1 MKRVLHFL
9 DSLEISGGVQA
20 VVMNTY
26 RSIDRTCVQF
36 DFAVYECP
44 EKNSYRAEIESLGG
58 KVYVIGGLGS
68 CGLITYIRNIR
79 DVLKYKQYDI
89 VHAHNLHHNGLILW
103 QAEKAGVPIRIS
115 HCHQS
120 ADERNVSLPRR
131 ALAEIFK
138 KLIYGYATCL
148 VACSDKAADFLYGDR
163 AYTFLPNAID
173 VMPYMRQYD
182 LSTLRKS
189 LGIEE
194 KDIII
199 LHVGRFCYPKNHG
212 FDLELMEDL
221 SKKGRYILLLVGGGE
236 LEEEFRMKVKNQHL
250 EQFIRFIGLRKDIPS
265 LLQISDVTILPSLA
279 EGLPMVAVEAQAAG
293 CPCILSDVITRQADL
308 GLGDVEF
315 LPLDNAMWS
324 QRIQEICMSNKLRPN
339 QEEIHKQLK
348 KSGFESKANL
358 QRWYE
363 LYGVNL

>member
-1 MKRVLHFL
+1 MKHVLHFL

-26 RSIDRTCVQF
+26 RSIDRTRVQF

-44 EKNSYRAEIESLGG
+44 EKNSYRAEIENLGG
-58 KVYVIGGLGS
+58 TIHVIGGLGS
-68 CGLITYIRNIR
+68 CGLFNYIRNIQN
-79 DVLKYKQYDI
+79 VLKKRQYDI

-138 KLIYGYATCL
+138 KLIYRYATCL

-212 FDLELMEDL
+212 FDLALMNDL
-221 SKKGRYILLLVGGGE
+221 SKKGKYVLLLAGGGE
-236 LEEEFRMKVKNQHL
+236 LEDELREKVKEHQL
-250 EQFIRFIGLRKDIPS
+250 EQIIQFIGLRKDIPA
-265 LLQISDVTILPSLA
+265 LLQLADVTILPSLA

-293 CPCILSDVITRQADL
+293 CPCILSDVITRQTDL
-308 GLGDVEF
+308 GLGLVEF
-315 LPLDNAMWS
+315 LPLDTELWS
-324 QRIQEICMSNKLRPN
+324 SKLQNVCTVSIDKIPYEMIL
-339 QEEIHKQLK
+339 QKLK
-348 KSGFESKANL
+348 ETGFESVSNN
-358 QRWYE
+358 QR
-363 LYGVNL
+363 